1 MKVLMFSGD
10 PSISE
15 AGSPAW
21 KRTDEYAKALEK
33 LEVIK
38 FDRREGRFMR
48 FWKGYKDAK
57 EILSKEKFD
66 LITAQEI
73 EHSFI
78 AWRLSKKFDIPWQ
91 MQIHTDIFSPYF
103 VRYRMSNRAR
113 VWLAKFLIPRA
124 SGIRVVSERIKKSIH
139 DSGFRIHGS
148 RLVVLPIFTEHD
160 IPVKHPMFD
169 IKGKYPGYDFYI
181 LMVSRLAHEK
191 NIKLGLDVL
200 REFIKKY
207 PETLLVVVGDGPLKN
222 VLIDDVK
229 IGLEGKVVFEGWKP
243 TEELADYYKS
253 ADLLLITSNYEGYS
267 LAAME
272 ALKSGLPVIMT
283 NVGVAGE
290 VVKDGENGLVAPVG
304 DNTALVGKLT
314 EFRESKAL
322 RDSLK
327 ANAKITPMPY
337 NSFDEYRDKLI
348 DSFKACIQG
357 KLK

>member
-1 MKVLMFSGD
+1 
-10 PSISE
+10 
-15 AGSPAW
+15 
-21 KRTDEYAKALEK
+21 
-33 LEVIK
+33 
-38 FDRREGRFMR
+38 
-48 FWKGYKDAK
+48 
-57 EILSKEKFD
+57 
-66 LITAQEI
+66 
-73 EHSFI
+73 
-78 AWRLSKKFDIPWQ
+78 
-91 MQIHTDIFSPYF
+91 
-103 VRYRMSNRAR
+103 
-113 VWLAKFLIPRA
+113 
-124 SGIRVVSERIKKSIH
+124 
-139 DSGFRIHGS
+139 
-148 RLVVLPIFTEHD
+148 
-160 IPVKHPMFD
+160 MFD

-337 NSFDEYRDKLI
+337 NSFEEYRNKLTH
-348 DSFKACIQG
+348 SFKACIQG